1 MNCAECRDNLVA
13 CAEGLLDREESLQC
27 QAHLETCAA
36 CRAEHAAITRLQQQ
50 LVARGQATAGVSL
63 VGPVMRRVLEE
74 QKKTERVTIMSTILK
89 HRWGFGLGAA
99 ASAAAVTIAIVVASS
114 PKAFGI
120 DQVIEAYNKIH
131 FLHVKTFEAMSSE
144 PNEFWIKSNDQG
156 QVEKARYYLPKTEDG
171 VKLITWTPEKAEIW
185 FKSKHGFLILQTK
198 RIAPMMQSLLEQSQ
212 PQLVMKKLLEGQ
224 KAGKVDVQTQEPQ
237 GEQKAAV
244 IVATHKA
251 EPTKEIYYV
260 DRKTDLITRIE
271 HYRLEGTNEVLKSKT
286 EFSDYNVPIEEKMF
300 SLQDQLPKDVTVADQ
315 LNQVIGVAEGNMTD
329 EQAATETVR
338 QFFQALIDKDYKK
351 AGLIYGGELEEHVKA
366 GFGTFGVA
374 RIISVGPA
382 VAQTN
387 WVKHGFRVPC
397 ELEIIHSDG
406 HKSVSTPS
414 PYVRPGD
421 DETHPDRWNITGG
434 VSLGES
440 EVKILPD
447 NEKYAAMTAEQTARA
462 FFEAC
467 SRKDWNEAGKFMPY
481 FNERLKEY
489 LGGLKIVSLGES
501 FTAEN
506 YPGGLAPKGYPGRF
520 VPYEIQL
527 PPQEFN
533 VRVANTNSAKRCV
546 VMGIYDSKL
555 QLQQDYK
562 WTEEPEVLTNN
573 DAYARLSPKEAVQ
586 AYFDAQSKMDWTE
599 MRKFT
604 SESDVEDTKKQM
616 AMAEKAGMDVHKV
629 MPVVEVGE
637 ATWSPEQSAW
647 FVKCR
652 ASQTKKWNMAIR
664 KDNPAGRWQVDG
676 GL

>member
-1 MNCAECRDNLVA
+1 MNCAECRENLVA
-13 CAEGLLDREESLQC
+13 CVEGLLDREESLQC

-36 CRAEHAAITRLQQQ
+36 CQAEFKAITRLQQK
-50 LVARGQATAGVSL
+50 LVARGQAAAEVSM
-63 VGPVMRRVLEE
+63 VQPVMRRISQER
-74 QKKTERVTIMSTILK
+74 TEPERNTIMSVLLK

-99 ASAAAVTIAIVVASS
+99 ASAAAVIIAMVVATS

-131 FLHVKTFEAMSSE
+131 FLHVKTFKAKSSE

-198 RIAPMMQSLLEQSQ
+198 RIAPWMQSLLEQSQ
-212 PQLVMKKLLEGQ
+212 PQLVMKKLQEGQ
-224 KAGKVDVQTQEPQ
+224 KAGKVDVQTQEPR
-237 GEQKAAV
+237 GEQKAVV
-244 IVATHKA
+244 IVATYKA
-251 EPTKEIYYV
+251 ELKKEIYYV

-271 HYRLEGTNEVLKSKT
+271 YYRTEGTNEVLNSRM
-286 EFSDYNVPIEEKMF
+286 EFCDYNVPIEEKMF
-300 SLQDQLPKDVTVADQ
+300 SLRGELPKDVRIADQ
-315 LNQVIGVAEGNMTD
+315 LNQVIGVAQGNMTD
-329 EQAATETVR
+329 EQAAAETVR

-351 AGLIYGGELEEHVKA
+351 AGLIYGGELEEYVKA
-366 GFGTFGVA
+366 GFGTFSVA

-397 ELEIIHSDG
+397 NLEIIQSDG
-406 HKSVSTPS
+406 LKSVCEPS

-421 DETHPDRWNITGG
+421 DETHPDRWNITDG
-434 VSLGES
+434 VSLGEI

-447 NEKYAAMTAEQTARA
+447 NEKYAAMTAEQAARA

-467 SRKDWNEAGKFMPY
+467 SRKDWNEAGKFESPITD
-481 FNERLKEY
+481 RTKEY
-489 LGGLKIVSLGES
+489 LGGLEIVSLGES
-501 FTAEN
+501 FTSKA
-506 YPGGLAPKGYPGRF
+506 YGGRF
-520 VPYEIQL
+520 VPYEIKL
-527 PPQEFN
+527 PAQEFN
-533 VRVANTNSAKRCV
+533 MRVSNTNAAKRCV
-546 VMGIYDSKL
+546 VTGMYDSKL
-555 QLQQDYK
+555 QLQQDLK
-562 WTEEPEVLTNN
+562 WSTDPEVLTNN
-573 DAYARLSPKEAVQ
+573 DVYARLSPKEAVQ
-586 AYFDAQSKMDWTE
+586 AYFDAQSKLDWVE

-604 SESDVEDTKKQM
+604 SEFDVEESRKQVEM
-616 AMAEKAGMDVHKV
+616 AQKAGMDVHKLIPT
-629 MPVVEVGE
+629 MEAGE

-652 ASQTKKWNMAIR
+652 ALQIRKWNLAVR
-664 KDNPAGRWQVDG
+664 NDNLAGRWQVDG